1 MGKGEKPDR
10 ACIRDFAAFLRAI
23 GRPVDGVDCWPE
35 DEAHGEIDAIVG
47 SYAIQHTSVDALP
60 RGREASARFD
70 KVIGDLE
77 GEFAGKLGFPLLIA
91 WDWAAVQKGQQWGA
105 IRDALRAWI
114 ASDEARNLPN
124 GRHQITGA
132 AGIPFRFDATKPARF
147 GLDGVRFSRNDPKD
161 TTFNERLH
169 DQLAG
174 RHKKLA
180 APGPAPRQRQD
191 DLALAGVSRHCI
203 DECRDDDRGPRSGVP
218 NAPGRP
224 RRGVVHALHGARH
237 GERAGSPVW
246 GDLAVRSQAA
256 RNQPSQPGRPP
267 TGLVRVN
274 RSHWSARGLTH
285 AGGKGEQSWGDAVAS
300 MLRADV
306 EQYIGHFRSE
316 HLKLGSVEHQL
327 HQKVLVVTMLGALA
341 RGRYPKTQYPNARD
355 REKFINLVEE
365 HSAWQH
371 STSVSAS
378 QLAMMIDER
387 GGGERMQIKRRVH
400 DATGCGA
407 PQALGG

>member
-1 MGKGEKPDR
+1 MNKREKSDR

-114 ASDEARNLPN
+114 ASDEARDLPN

-147 GLDGVRFSRNDPKD
+147 DLDGVRFSRNDPKD

-169 DQLAG
+169 DQLTG

-180 APGPAPRQRQD
+180 VLGGHRADGRTTLLLLESRDIALMNDGKIIEALEAAFPTRPAEVDEVWFMHYVAPGAVNVH
-191 DLALAGVSRHCI
+191 DL
-203 DECRDDDRGPRSGVP
+203 RSG
-218 NAPGRP
+218 GI
-224 RRGVVHALHGARH
+224 
-237 GERAGSPVW
+237 W
-246 GDLAVRSQAA
+246 IFD
-256 RNQPSQPGRPP
+256 
-267 TGLVRVN
+267 
-274 RSHWSARGLTH
+274 
-285 AGGKGEQSWGDAVAS
+285 
-300 MLRADV
+300 
-306 EQYIGHFRSE
+306 
-316 HLKLGSVEHQL
+316 L
-327 HQKVLVVTMLGALA
+327 HQHAIGLHNPEGPKLA
-341 RGRYPKTQYPNARD
+341 WP
-355 REKFINLVEE
+355 
-365 HSAWQH
+365 S
-371 STSVSAS
+371 
-378 QLAMMIDER
+378 
-387 GGGERMQIKRRVH
+387 
-400 DATGCGA
+400 
-407 PQALGG
+407 